1 MDERKELLQAIRRS
15 RRKLNIAKSIDT
27 CVFCLAYA
35 GVAAIV
41 LEAVSLWIPFYYVHL
56 CVGIVIGIALIVGI
70 IYVVI
75 KRTSM
80 REAAQQIDT
89 FGLKERVQTAYE
101 QMADESPL
109 AGMQRHDAAEQLQK
123 KLDAKQIRIRLLP
136 SRRHLAAAFLSL
148 AVAAALAF
156 VPSQARELANTR
168 HAIHQEAKEKQ
179 KELSELADAIE
190 KMDTSELTDE
200 QKARLAEL
208 KEALDRSMQE
218 LARADSKEALDAAQS
233 KLGFKYEQTSQSLM
247 ELADA
252 LSKDGKAALE
262 QIAEMARVAAEAN
275 GQSSAQ
281 GNSQSGT
288 QSASNGSASGT
299 PGTSNGNT
307 GNTGDG
313 SGENGQNSGN
323 SSNGNGSNGNGSNG
337 NSSNGNSS
345 NGNGSNG
352 SNSGNGDGSGNGS
365 GTGNGSGSGNG
376 NGDGGGSGS
385 GRGTGSGGGRHDYV
399 SVPNATGNDD
409 NLTGNKTG
417 NENGDSYRA
426 QNGMV
431 WEGDHVS
438 LDSVISD
445 YTKDAYEGL
454 SSGKYPSGME
464 DVIKDYFKNLSE

>member
-15 RRKLNIAKSIDT
+15 RRKLNIAKLIDT

-70 IYVVI
+70 IYAVI

-101 QMADESPL
+101 QMEDESPL

-200 QKARLAEL
+200 QKARLAKL

-218 LARADSKEALDAAQS
+218 LARADSKEALAAAQS

-262 QIAEMARVAAEAN
+262 QIAEMARAAAEAN

-323 SSNGNGSNGNGSNG
+323 SSNGN
-337 NSSNGNSS
+337 SSNGNNSD
-345 NGNGSNG
+345 GN
-352 SNSGNGDGSGNGS
+352 NSGSGDGSGNGS

-376 NGDGGGSGS
+376 NGNGNGSGS

-417 NENGDSYRA
+417 NENGNSYRA

-454 SSGKYPSGME
+454 STGKYPSGME

>member
-15 RRKLNIAKSIDT
+15 RRKLNIAKLIDT

-70 IYVVI
+70 IYAVI

-109 AGMQRHDAAEQLQK
+109 AGLQRHDAAEQLQK

-156 VPSQARELANTR
+156 VPSQARELANTK

-200 QKARLAEL
+200 QKARLAKL

-262 QIAEMARVAAEAN
+262 QIAEMARAAAEAN

-281 GNSQSGT
+281 GNSKSGT

-323 SSNGNGSNGNGSNG
+323 SSNGN
-337 NSSNGNSS
+337 SSNGNNSD
-345 NGNGSNG
+345 GN
-352 SNSGNGDGSGNGS
+352 NSGSGDGSGNGS

-376 NGDGGGSGS
+376 NGNGNGSGS

>member
-15 RRKLNIAKSIDT
+15 RRKLNIAKLIDT

-70 IYVVI
+70 IYAVI

-200 QKARLAEL
+200 QKARLAKL

-262 QIAEMARVAAEAN
+262 QIAEMARAAAEAN

-281 GNSQSGT
+281 GNSKSGT

-323 SSNGNGSNGNGSNG
+323 SSNGN
-337 NSSNGNSS
+337 SSNGNNSD
-345 NGNGSNG
+345 GN
-352 SNSGNGDGSGNGS
+352 NSGSGDGSGNGS

-376 NGDGGGSGS
+376 NGNGNGSGS

>member
-15 RRKLNIAKSIDT
+15 RRKLNIAKLIDT

-200 QKARLAEL
+200 QKARLAKL

-252 LSKDGKAALE
+252 LSKDGKAAME
-262 QIAEMARVAAEAN
+262 KAAEMARAAAEAN

>member
-15 RRKLNIAKSIDT
+15 RRKLNIAKLIDT

-70 IYVVI
+70 IYAVI

-200 QKARLAEL
+200 QKARLAKL

-262 QIAEMARVAAEAN
+262 QIAEMARAAAEAN

-323 SSNGNGSNGNGSNG
+323 SSNGN
-337 NSSNGNSS
+337 SSNGNNSD
-345 NGNGSNG
+345 GN
-352 SNSGNGDGSGNGS
+352 NSGSGDGSGNGS

-376 NGDGGGSGS
+376 NGNGNGSGS

-431 WEGDHVS
+431 WVGDHVS

-454 SSGKYPSGME
+454 STGKYPSGME

>member
-70 IYVVI
+70 IYAVI

-200 QKARLAEL
+200 QKTRLAEL

-262 QIAEMARVAAEAN
+262 QIAEMARAAAEAN

-345 NGNGSNG
+345 N
-352 SNSGNGDGSGNGS
+352 
-365 GTGNGSGSGNG
+365 GNGSGSGNG

>member
-15 RRKLNIAKSIDT
+15 RRKLNIAKLIDT

-148 AVAAALAF
+148 VVAAALAF

-262 QIAEMARVAAEAN
+262 QIAEMARAAAEAN

>member
-1 MDERKELLQAIRRS
+1 M
-15 RRKLNIAKSIDT
+15 
-27 CVFCLAYA
+27 FCLAYA

-70 IYVVI
+70 IYAVI

-200 QKARLAEL
+200 QKARLAKL

-218 LARADSKEALDAAQS
+218 LARADSKEALAAAQS

-262 QIAEMARVAAEAN
+262 QIAEMARAAAEAN

-323 SSNGNGSNGNGSNG
+323 SSNGN
-337 NSSNGNSS
+337 SSNGNNSD
-345 NGNGSNG
+345 GN
-352 SNSGNGDGSGNGS
+352 NSGSGDGSGNGS

-376 NGDGGGSGS
+376 NGNGNGSGS

-417 NENGDSYRA
+417 NENGNSYRA

-454 SSGKYPSGME
+454 STGKYPSGME

>member
-15 RRKLNIAKSIDT
+15 RRKLNIAKLIDT

-70 IYVVI
+70 IYAVI

-200 QKARLAEL
+200 QKARLAKL

-262 QIAEMARVAAEAN
+262 QIAEMARAAAEAN

-299 PGTSNGNT
+299 PGTSNGNS

-323 SSNGNGSNGNGSNG
+323 SSNGN
-337 NSSNGNSS
+337 SSNGNNSD
-345 NGNGSNG
+345 GN
-352 SNSGNGDGSGNGS
+352 NSGSGDGSGNGS

-376 NGDGGGSGS
+376 NGNGNGSGS

>member
-70 IYVVI
+70 IYAVI

-148 AVAAALAF
+148 AVAATLAF

-200 QKARLAEL
+200 QKARLAKL

-218 LARADSKEALDAAQS
+218 LARVDSEEALDAAQS

-252 LSKDGKAALE
+252 LSKDGKAAME
-262 QIAEMARVAAEAN
+262 KAAEMARAAAEAN

-281 GNSQSGT
+281 GNSKSGT

-299 PGTSNGNT
+299 PGTSNGNS
-307 GNTGDG
+307 GNTGNG

-337 NSSNGNSS
+337 NSSNGN
-345 NGNGSNG
+345 
-352 SNSGNGDGSGNGS
+352 NSGGNNSGSGDGSGNGS

-376 NGDGGGSGS
+376 NGSGS

>member
-15 RRKLNIAKSIDT
+15 RRKLNIAKLIDT

-56 CVGIVIGIALIVGI
+56 CVGIVVGIALIVGI
-70 IYVVI
+70 IYAVI

-200 QKARLAEL
+200 QKACLAKL

-247 ELADA
+247 ELANA

-262 QIAEMARVAAEAN
+262 QIAEMARAAAEAN

-323 SSNGNGSNGNGSNG
+323 SSNGN
-337 NSSNGNSS
+337 SSNGNNSD
-345 NGNGSNG
+345 GN
-352 SNSGNGDGSGNGS
+352 NSGSGDGSGNGS

-376 NGDGGGSGS
+376 NGNGNGSGS

>member
-15 RRKLNIAKSIDT
+15 RRKLNIAKLIDT

-70 IYVVI
+70 IYAVI

-109 AGMQRHDAAEQLQK
+109 AGLQRHDAAEQLQK

-200 QKARLAEL
+200 QKARLAKL
-208 KEALDRSMQE
+208 KEVLDRSMQE

-262 QIAEMARVAAEAN
+262 QIAEMARAAAEAN

-323 SSNGNGSNGNGSNG
+323 SSNGN
-337 NSSNGNSS
+337 SSNGNNSD
-345 NGNGSNG
+345 GN
-352 SNSGNGDGSGNGS
+352 NSGSGDGSGNGS

-376 NGDGGGSGS
+376 NGNGNGSGS

-454 SSGKYPSGME
+454 STGKYPSGME